1 VSKSAHSFLVT
12 SLVYLGLGLAV
23 QAVGLFDLWL
33 GFNPLA
39 FTSLGSTVQILLI
52 GWLTQSLMALIYE
65 RVVAATR
72 LATTVWICLNI
83 GLVLAVVG
91 QPVLVLTGND
101 LVGTLV
107 AVGGLL
113 QMAGGIMFIFEVMRA
128 IKVR

>member
-1 VSKSAHSFLVT
+1 
-12 SLVYLGLGLAV
+12 
-23 QAVGLFDLWL
+23 
-33 GFNPLA
+33 
-39 FTSLGSTVQILLI
+39 
-52 GWLTQSLMALIYE
+52 
-65 RVVAATR
+65 
-72 LATTVWICLNI
+72 
-83 GLVLAVVG
+83 VLAVVG